1 MQTIEI
7 IPVKN
12 LCPQILFGRNTA
24 YFCWIRP
31 EKIVFRC
38 SQTCVLLRGWG
49 ADKDVFL
56 SKNFKHFTKMNFK
69 IHYPQFFLSAFFF
82 HAHWRLTGQQRK
94 GGDHFLFHFTTSTR
108 SRTFR
113 HLFATLHVR
122 WLSHIFNCNARI
134 YQTATRWYFTTLS
147 NYHLIDWWCRIV
159 DNGFALISV

>member
-1 MQTIEI
+1 MRIKGFGIFLQTIEI

-82 HAHWRLTGQQRK
+82 
-94 GGDHFLFHFTTSTR
+94 
-108 SRTFR
+108 SRTLTTHRTAEEGRGPFFIPLY
-113 HLFATLHVR
+113 HFHPLTNVQTFICNFACEMT
-122 WLSHIFNCNARI
+122 I
-134 YQTATRWYFTTLS
+134 TYF
-147 NYHLIDWWCRIV
+147 
-159 DNGFALISV
+159 